1 MNGETPTREDIE
13 QALFL
18 LITQT
23 MADSCTDY
31 DGAIPL
37 PSFCRVDCEHLH
49 CYHQPGKPDKLL
61 CVRGPN
67 ALDWTAT
74 WLDKASCCPL
84 AAEADRTPGAGLNLN
99 LLRTTP

>member
-23 MADSCTDY
+23 LADSCTPY

-37 PSFCRVDCEHLH
+37 PGFCRADCGHLH

-74 WLDKASCCPL
+74 WLDRASCCPWL
-84 AAEADRTPGAGLNLN
+84 LNRTGPPAPG
-99 LLRTTP
+99 